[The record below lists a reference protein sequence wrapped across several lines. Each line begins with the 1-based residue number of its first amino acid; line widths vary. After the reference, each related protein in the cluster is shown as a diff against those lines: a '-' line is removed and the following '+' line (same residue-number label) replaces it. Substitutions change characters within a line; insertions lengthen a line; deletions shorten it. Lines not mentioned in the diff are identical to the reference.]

1 MELIT
6 GTAKTPHVTSTQ
18 HRSIYE
24 MIIGEGSYILGKGEL
39 LEPEL
44 QSNNVLRI
52 RSGMLCHHG
61 SISEVKQNTYDEVNI
76 GNGSQGMKR
85 IDLVVAR
92 YTKNPETEIETMTW
106 EVIQGT
112 PAADSP
118 VAPAYTEG
126 NMQDGDL
133 TDDCP
138 LFEVHLDGIQV
149 TEVVKLLEVLNGS
162 LAELNSNLFSKI
174 DSEESISQVVTSQT
188 DWKTI
193 QLQKGIYMLSLNLQ
207 LRSAAS
213 NRRHYLTAYLNT
225 GVSGIEPI
233 ADIYNGPMNFT
244 SRVSAI
250 IQVENSGSVRL
261 AYVTPSAANVAYE
274 IYKIK

>member
-1 MELIT
+1 M
-6 GTAKTPHVTSTQ
+6 
-18 HRSIYE
+18 
-24 MIIGEGSYILGKGEL
+24 
-39 LEPEL
+39 
-44 QSNNVLRI
+44 
-52 RSGMLCHHG
+52 
-61 SISEVKQNTYDEVNI
+61 
-76 GNGSQGMKR
+76 
-85 IDLVVAR
+85 
-92 YTKNPETEIETMTW
+92 
-106 EVIQGT
+106 
-112 PAADSP
+112 
-118 VAPAYTEG
+118 
-126 NMQDGDL
+126 
-133 TDDCP
+133 
-138 LFEVHLDGIQV
+138 
-149 TEVVKLLEVLNGS
+149 
-162 LAELNSNLFSKI
+162 FSKI
-174 DSEESISQVVTSQT
+174 DSEESISQVVTSHT